1 MDLDRVFERID
12 SLREEVIQIQ
22 RELVRRPALSP
33 KNGGTGEHEKI
44 DYIRHLLE
52 RLHPKRLIQ
61 IDAPDPRAK
70 AQSRPNLMAFYGD
83 SQNKYVVLAHADI
96 VPPGDLT
103 LWESDPFEL
112 KVDGDKLIGRGVE
125 DNNHGFV
132 SPYIALMA
140 MHELGI
146 KPNREV
152 CLSVVADEETGSNYG
167 LRYLLENHLELFSQE
182 DLIVVP
188 DGGDQ
193 DGTMIEV
200 AEKSMLWLRIE
211 VKGIQCHASTP
222 HKGKNALDAAAH
234 LICAL
239 KEVKACFLKEDPLFS
254 PPITTIEP
262 TSILRNV
269 PNVNTIPGLQ
279 VFYVDS
285 RVLPSEKTEDVIAE
299 IQRVAQRIERE
310 MGVQIKIEPV
320 LNQKAAPPTDP
331 NSPVVEALK
340 RAIGHVLKR
349 QGVPKGIGGGTVA
362 QFFRQKGLPA
372 AVWMTSEDTAHQ
384 PNEWCR
390 ISTILQDAKV
400 FAYLFLM
407 EK

>member
-1 MDLDRVFERID
+1 MDLAPVFEKIETY
-12 SLREEVIQIQ
+12 REEVVEIQ
-22 RELVRRPALSP
+22 RELVKRPALSP
-33 KNGGTGEHEKI
+33 ENGGTGEHEKV
-44 DYIRHLLE
+44 DYMRYLLE
-52 RLHPKRLIQ
+52 RLNPGRLIQ

-70 AQSRPNLMAFYGD
+70 AQSRPNLMAFYGEAK
-83 SQNKYVVLAHADI
+83 NKYVVLAHADI
-96 VPPGDLT
+96 VPPGDLN

-125 DNNHGFV
+125 DNNHGFI
-132 SPYIALMA
+132 SPYLALKA
-140 MHELGI
+140 IHELGI
-146 KPNREV
+146 KPVRQV
-152 CLSVVADEETGSNYG
+152 CISVVADEETGSTYG
-167 LRYLLENHLELFSQE
+167 LRYLLENHLHLFSKE

-200 AEKSMLWLRIE
+200 AEKSMLWLKIE

-222 HKGKNALDAAAH
+222 HKGKNALNAAAH

-239 KEVKACFLKEDPLFS
+239 EEVKACFSKEDPLFS
-254 PPITTIEP
+254 PPKTTIEP
-262 TSILRNV
+262 TKILPNV

-279 VFYVDS
+279 VFYVDL
-285 RVLPSEKTEDVIAE
+285 RVLPSENTEDVIAQ
-299 IQRVAQRIERE
+299 IKKVAQGIERE
-310 MGVQIKIEPV
+310 MGVQINIEAI

-331 NSPVVEALK
+331 NSPVVWALK
-340 RAIGHVLKR
+340 KAIGDVLKR
-349 QGVPKGIGGGTVA
+349 EGVPKGIGGGTVA